1 MSASIT
7 TVAVDL
13 TPILPGGGNGGAK
26 IFVLELLRQL
36 ARMHPEV
43 QFILLTQAAS
53 HDELA
58 ALDSLNMRRH
68 LVIGSVVAT
77 NIRPRLSRL
86 ASRILPHLPSRL
98 RNVVS
103 RFGYRLSARLK
114 RIGSGALLRNMGAD
128 LLFCPFT
135 APVYFEAGIPTVCTI
150 YDLQYK
156 TYPEFFSAA
165 DVAHRDRAFLD
176 ACRRAT
182 VLTAISE
189 YSRGSA
195 ITHGGIEP
203 ERIRTIHLR
212 MAQRIAA
219 GTEHGQSI
227 LANLGVSSRRYLV
240 YPANF
245 WKHKNHEMLFTAFGM
260 ACGGGLGADVKLV
273 CTGAPGARQEWLKS
287 AVHAMGLS
295 ERILFPGYLSNT
307 DLAALMANC
316 AGIVFPSLYE
326 GFGLPVIEAM
336 AAGVPVACSNATSL
350 PEVADRAAILFDP
363 RIPTQIAQAMLSLV
377 DDAVL
382 REKLIHAGRE
392 RAAEF
397 MDTERMA
404 REYWELFELAVN
416 SDKQYENLLTGVYPD
431 GWVGSALTIQVAPV
445 SGAKVLEIGFSAPDW
460 LPQSRLIARS
470 CQLEKH
476 ASSPVS
482 FKPGSKG
489 LLSLPL
495 EPTGGCYEI
504 SISPTFVPS
513 LTGFGEDQRELSAML
528 QHCRV
533 QCSDGSYIE
542 LYSEKVSA

>member
-1 MSASIT
+1 MCTSVK
-7 TVAVDL
+7 TVAIDL

-26 IFVLELLRQL
+26 IFVLELLQHL
-36 ARMHPEV
+36 ARMHPET
-43 QFILLTQAAS
+43 QFVLLTQSAS

-58 ALDSLNMRRH
+58 ALDSSNMRRH
-68 LVIGSVVAT
+68 LVLGSVVAT
-77 NIRPRLSRL
+77 NIRPYLSRL
-86 ASRILPHLPSRL
+86 ASRMLPHLPGRL

-103 RFGYRLSARLK
+103 RLGYRLSARLK
-114 RIGSGALLRNMGAD
+114 RIGSGSLLRDVGAN

-165 DVAHRDRAFLD
+165 DVAHRDRAFLE

-189 YSRGSA
+189 YSRGAA
-195 ITHGGIEP
+195 IAHGNLDPTNIH
-203 ERIRTIHLR
+203 TIHLR
-212 MAQRIAA
+212 MAQRIISGA
-219 GTEHGQSI
+219 EYDLSI
-227 LANLGVSSRRYLV
+227 LSGLDLSPQRYLV

-260 ACGGGLGADVKLV
+260 ACSSGLGGDVKLV

-287 AVHAMGLS
+287 AVQAMGLG
-295 ERILFPGYLSNT
+295 ERILFPGYLPNA

-316 AGIVFPSLYE
+316 AGMVFPSLYE

-363 RIPTQIAQAMLSLV
+363 RIPAQIAQAITSLV
-377 DDAVL
+377 EDAVL
-382 REKLIHAGRE
+382 RAKLIQAGHE

-404 REYWELFELAVN
+404 KEYWELFLQAVN

-431 GWVGSALTIQVAPV
+431 GWVGSALTIQVAPID
-445 SGAKVLEIGFSAPDW
+445 GAKMLEIEFSAPDW

-470 CQLEKH
+470 CQLEK
-476 ASSPVS
+476 SDGSQVS
-482 FKPGSKG
+482 FKPGRTG

-495 EPTGGCYEI
+495 ESSGGCYEI

-513 LTGFGEDQRELSAML
+513 LTGYGDDQRELSAML
-528 QHCRV
+528 QSCRV
-533 QCSDGSYIE
+533 RCSDGRYIE